1 MNAAI
6 SVRSLLEILQP
17 KIFGDFF
24 SSKGKGQGKQT
35 GEDAVTPVR
44 LRISAQL
51 PPTCQQQV
59 LYSCGIIFL
68 THLLKKVSLNSSSAV
83 AIRPFFRERDQ
94 LQFAHWDGYWRWLP
108 RKKRNESR
116 ILQELQEIPL
126 LFFNYVNYVS

>member
-44 LRISAQL
+44 LRISDQL

-83 AIRPFFRERDQ
+83 AIRTFFRERDQ
-94 LQFAHWDGYWRWLP
+94 CLNSNLP
-108 RKKRNESR
+108 TGMATGVGCPAKKEMKVG
-116 ILQELQEIPL
+116 
-126 LFFNYVNYVS
+126 F